1 MRKGEPKRRSTTDPN
16 DGNAGEVCVFGGGG
30 HSQQFFSPLISV
42 FLFFD
47 RRLKVAKSR

>member
-30 HSQQFFSPLISV
+30 ALTAVFQSLDICFFI
-42 FLFFD
+42 F
-47 RRLKVAKSR
+47 